1 MKELRSDTRLL
12 VPLLPLIGA
21 FVACVDDRQSS
32 TAIVRD
38 SAGVRIVENTT
49 GHWESKDQWY
59 LGSTPALDIGGGE
72 TDANYQLFRVRGV
85 MRLSDGTVVVAN
97 DGSHELRFY
106 DADGNHVR
114 TVGGQGRGPGEFT
127 EIFHAVPC
135 GTNSIVTFDRQSR
148 RVSVFDAVGQFL
160 HSFSPASLIEGG
172 WPPLSISCQPGGRM
186 AVVGRGGS
194 PGPSLAEPGPSR
206 RSVPIFIGQTD
217 GDSFKRF
224 GVVDGSESYLWRSER
239 AGYLS
244 PRPFG
249 TVTSVAIAN
258 DRLYVATGDRYEI
271 EVYTLEGDL
280 TELIRKRYTPPR
292 VTAGDIQRFKEVM
305 LDTLSF
311 PRRRQLVEP
320 LFDQVQ
326 HRETM
331 AAYGRML
338 VDGTGHLWVEEYL
351 RPGDEQP
358 LWTVFTPEGKMLGDV
373 ETPPDLQLVQVGRD
387 FVLGV
392 RKDQLGVEHVQRAA

>member
-1 MKELRSDTRLL
+1 MAT
-12 VPLLPLIGA
+12 A
-21 FVACVDDRQSS
+21 SS
-32 TAIVRD
+32 G
-38 SAGVRIVENTT
+38 SA
-49 GHWESKDQWY
+49 
-59 LGSTPALDIGGGE
+59 L
-72 TDANYQLFRVRGV
+72 
-85 MRLSDGTVVVAN
+85 
-97 DGSHELRFY
+97 
-106 DADGNHVR
+106 
-114 TVGGQGRGPGEFT
+114 
-127 EIFHAVPC
+127 
-135 GTNSIVTFDRQSR
+135 
-148 RVSVFDAVGQFL
+148 
-160 HSFSPASLIEGG
+160 
-172 WPPLSISCQPGGRM
+172 
-186 AVVGRGGS
+186 
-194 PGPSLAEPGPSR
+194 
-206 RSVPIFIGQTD
+206 
-217 GDSFKRF
+217 
-224 GVVDGSESYLWRSER
+224 VDGSESYLWRSER

-292 VTAGDIQRFKEVM
+292 VTAADIQRFKEVM

-392 RKDQLGVEHVQRAA
+392 RKDTLGVEHVQLYNLIKPGR

>member
-1 MKELRSDTRLL
+1 MAAL
-12 VPLLPLIGA
+12 VRKLPA
-21 FVACVDDRQSS
+21 
-32 TAIVRD
+32 
-38 SAGVRIVENTT
+38 
-49 GHWESKDQWY
+49 
-59 LGSTPALDIGGGE
+59 
-72 TDANYQLFRVRGV
+72 
-85 MRLSDGTVVVAN
+85 
-97 DGSHELRFY
+97 
-106 DADGNHVR
+106 
-114 TVGGQGRGPGEFT
+114 
-127 EIFHAVPC
+127 
-135 GTNSIVTFDRQSR
+135 R
-148 RVSVFDAVGQFL
+148 R
-160 HSFSPASLIEGG
+160 
-172 WPPLSISCQPGGRM
+172 

-194 PGPSLAEPGPSR
+194 SGPSLAEPGPSR
-206 RSVPIFIGQTD
+206 RSVPVFIGHTD
-217 GDSFKRF
+217 GDSFTRF

-239 AGYLS
+239 AGYIS

-271 EVYTLEGDL
+271 EVYTLEGGL
-280 TELIRKRYTPPR
+280 TELIRKRYTPAR
-292 VTAGDIQRFKEVM
+292 VTAKDIQRFKEVM

-311 PRRRQLVEP
+311 PRWRQLVEP

-338 VDGTGHLWVEEYL
+338 VDETGHLWVEEYL

-358 LWTVFTPEGKMLGDV
+358 LWTVFSPEGKMLGDV

-392 RKDQLGVEHVQRAA
+392 RKDTLGVEHVQLYNLIKPGR